1 MRATTKGLLIAFFI
15 GLAILLALPGVRGQ
29 NNTFAMRVG
38 YFPNITHTQALVGR
52 ATGRFEKA
60 LGPEAHI
67 QWQTFN
73 AGPSAIEA
81 IFAGAIDMTYIG
93 ANPAITG
100 YVRSHGEAL
109 RIVAGGCSGGAA
121 LVVRANSGIQKPEDF
136 HGKKI
141 ASPQLGNTQDV
152 ALRNWLRIHDLKT
165 ADKGGDVQVL
175 PIANA
180 DQLTLFL
187 KGQLDASWAPEP
199 WATRLVHEGNGRILL
214 DERDLWP
221 NREFATTVLVVR
233 TDFLKQHPDLVR
245 KWLAEHVEL
254 TNWIS
259 ANLAAAKETANQQIK
274 NDTAK
279 ALPRTIVDEAFTRL
293 QITYDP
299 MRMALLSS
307 AKSAY
312 DLGFLG
318 HEKLDLSGLYSLDLL
333 NEVLRAKK
341 LKPVQ

>member
-121 LVVRANSGIQKPEDF
+121 LVVRANS
-136 HGKKI
+136 
-141 ASPQLGNTQDV
+141 
-152 ALRNWLRIHDLKT
+152 
-165 ADKGGDVQVL
+165 
-175 PIANA
+175 
-180 DQLTLFL
+180 
-187 KGQLDASWAPEP
+187 
-199 WATRLVHEGNGRILL
+199 
-214 DERDLWP
+214 
-221 NREFATTVLVVR
+221 
-233 TDFLKQHPDLVR
+233 
-245 KWLAEHVEL
+245 
-254 TNWIS
+254 
-259 ANLAAAKETANQQIK
+259 
-274 NDTAK
+274 
-279 ALPRTIVDEAFTRL
+279 
-293 QITYDP
+293 
-299 MRMALLSS
+299 
-307 AKSAY
+307 
-312 DLGFLG
+312 
-318 HEKLDLSGLYSLDLL
+318 
-333 NEVLRAKK
+333 
-341 LKPVQ
+341 